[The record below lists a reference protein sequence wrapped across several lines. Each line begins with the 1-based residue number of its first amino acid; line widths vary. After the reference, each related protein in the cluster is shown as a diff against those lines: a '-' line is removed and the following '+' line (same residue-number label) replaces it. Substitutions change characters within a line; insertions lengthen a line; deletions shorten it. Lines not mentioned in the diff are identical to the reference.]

1 MNEYWLTTFE
11 TEYNEFFE
19 DYLTNKQKRFQ
30 TFLDSTDFWKDYVA
44 AYQWAK
50 ENGYLIVRAKII
62 KGQKFTLCQ
71 IWKDRYCREEFDKKV
86 NEDYFLQNFKFEY
99 IRSGRAITKLEK
111 DSIVEDI
118 MNSNSILQYVH
129 EDHRLSGMIIGDPL
143 KNDSLIK
150 V

>member
-11 TEYNEFFE
+11 TEYGEFFE
-19 DYLTNKQKRFQ
+19 DYLTNRQKRFQ

-44 AYQWAK
+44 AYHWAK
-50 ENGYLIVRAKII
+50 ENGYLILRAKII

-71 IWKDRYCREEFDKKV
+71 IWKDQYCREEFDKKV

-99 IRSGRAITKLEK
+99 IRSGRVITKLEK
-111 DSIVEDI
+111 DIIVEDI
-118 MNSNSILQYVH
+118 MNSTSILQYVH
-129 EDHRLSGMIIGDPL
+129 KDHRLPGMIIGDPL
-143 KNDSLIK
+143 KNDSLIT